1 MKRSLILALFL
12 ATEFASGFQA
22 IQSNSAFVTKKQFK
36 NAALFMSPEK
46 ESFDPVGLA
55 SETIS
60 EDRSSKTAL
69 LSAAGLISSG
79 LLSPSI
85 SNAAGPDWGIF
96 EGRTGSLLHP
106 AMMAGMLLLSVSTGL
121 KGFQYRRLR
130 TIGGEITEMKKGLPK
145 FEGKSLSEAIRN
157 MEAMEE
163 VDVAAVSKLKA
174 ALPLEKEINDLV
186 VERKGLSSLAP
197 RDSHFSQGATLAFL
211 GTAFAIEGPLN
222 TYARAGKLFPGPHLY
237 AGAGLVVLWALAYA
251 QVPAMQKGSETA
263 RNVHIGAN
271 FLGIALFA
279 WQVQSGIPILLKVI
293 EKTSWP

>member
-1 MKRSLILALFL
+1 MSQCFPPKEVRVSDVYLRQVSVVQSVFLPRYISFHVLTIQPRIDITMKRSLILALFL

-211 GTAFAIEGPLN
+211 GTAFAIEVS
-222 TYARAGKLFPGPHLY
+222 TSFSYA
-237 AGAGLVVLWALAYA
+237 LV
-251 QVPAMQKGSETA
+251 
-263 RNVHIGAN
+263 
-271 FLGIALFA
+271 F
-279 WQVQSGIPILLKVI
+279 
-293 EKTSWP
+293 